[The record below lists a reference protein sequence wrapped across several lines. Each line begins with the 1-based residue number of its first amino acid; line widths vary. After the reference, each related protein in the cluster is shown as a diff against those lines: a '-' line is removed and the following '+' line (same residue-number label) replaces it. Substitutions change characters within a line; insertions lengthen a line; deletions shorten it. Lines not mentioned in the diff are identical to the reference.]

1 MTTSTQTVTQIAQD
15 PNMLT
20 VADVVAIRQEAL
32 DAAKRAAEQHLDTV
46 GENMYCGFAW
56 VDVSV
61 ERTNSKEAKALE
73 SIGFRKSY
81 RPKMMTLWDP
91 AGHRGQ
97 SMDCKEV
104 GAQAYADVLRAHGY
118 KAYMGSRAD

>member
-32 DAAKRAAEQHLDTV
+32 DAAKRAALKHLDTV

-56 VDVSV
+56 VNIYGVKGN
-61 ERTNSKEAKALE
+61 TKLGKTFKAAGIE
-73 SIGFRKSY
+73 QSYDKSY
-81 RPKMMTLWDP
+81 QIWNPSGVGTQCMLT
-91 AGHRGQ
+91 
-97 SMDCKEV
+97 KEV
-104 GAQAYADVLRAHGY
+104 GAQAAADVFVKYGFRS
-118 KAYMGSRAD
+118 YMGSRAD

>member
-56 VDVSV
+56 VNIYGVKGN
-61 ERTNSKEAKALE
+61 TNLGKTLKAAGIE
-73 SIGFRKSY
+73 QRQEKSY
-81 RPKMMTLWDP
+81 QIWNPSGVGTQGMLT
-91 AGHRGQ
+91 
-97 SMDCKEV
+97 KEV
-104 GAQAYADVLRAHGY
+104 GAQAAADVFVKYGFRSY
-118 KAYMGSRAD
+118 RGSRAD

>member
-46 GENMYCGFAW
+46 GENMYCGFAC
-56 VDVSV
+56 VNIYGVKGN
-61 ERTNSKEAKALE
+61 TKLGKTLKAAGIE
-73 SIGFRKSY
+73 QSYDKSY
-81 RPKMMTLWDP
+81 QIWNPSGVGTQCMLT
-91 AGHRGQ
+91 
-97 SMDCKEV
+97 KEV
-104 GAQAYADVLRAHGY
+104 GAQAAADVFVKYGFRS
-118 KAYMGSRAD
+118 YMGSRAD

>member
-32 DAAKRAAEQHLDTV
+32 DAPKRAALKHLDTV

-56 VDVSV
+56 VNIYGVKGN
-61 ERTNSKEAKALE
+61 TKLGKTLKAAGIE
-73 SIGFRKSY
+73 QSYDKSY
-81 RPKMMTLWDP
+81 QIWNPSGVGTQCMLT
-91 AGHRGQ
+91 
-97 SMDCKEV
+97 KEV
-104 GAQAYADVLRAHGY
+104 GAQAAADVFVKYGFRS
-118 KAYMGSRAD
+118 YMGSRAD

>member
-32 DAAKRAAEQHLDTV
+32 DAAKSAALQHLDTV

-56 VDVSV
+56 VNIYGVKGN
-61 ERTNSKEAKALE
+61 TKLGKTLKAAGIE
-73 SIGFRKSY
+73 QSYDKSY
-81 RPKMMTLWDP
+81 QIWNPSGVGTQCMLT
-91 AGHRGQ
+91 
-97 SMDCKEV
+97 KEV
-104 GAQAYADVLRAHGY
+104 GAQAAADVFVKYGFRS
-118 KAYMGSRAD
+118 YMGSRAD